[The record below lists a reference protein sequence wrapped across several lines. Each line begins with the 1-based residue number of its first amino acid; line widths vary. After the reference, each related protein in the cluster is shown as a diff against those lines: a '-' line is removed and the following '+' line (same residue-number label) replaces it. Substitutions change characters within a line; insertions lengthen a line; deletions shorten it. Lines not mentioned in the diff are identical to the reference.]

1 MITTQSKI
9 LAERPW
15 LDPGATPQ
23 IVIDGVG
30 KTFGACTAV
39 DNVSLGIFKGE
50 IFALVGASGC
60 GKTTLL
66 RMLAGFSDPS
76 SGRICIDGVDMSAIP
91 PHERPVNM
99 MFQSYALFPHMTVE
113 SNVGYGLRRLRLDAA
128 VKRQRVQE
136 ALDMVQLGALAARK
150 PHQLSGGQRQRVAL
164 ARALIRR
171 PKVLLLDEP
180 LSALDKKLREQ
191 TQFELMDLQQKVGIT
206 FIVVTHDQDEAMALA
221 TRIAV
226 MDRGQVVQVG
236 TPAQIYEFPCSRFV
250 ADFVGTTNLFEGTV
264 SACEPGL
271 VTVACAEAGGNLLV
285 DDEGRFTVGQR
296 VWVALR
302 PEKVRLGNQP
312 ASAVRINQLRGTV
325 WELGYLGNR
334 STYRIKTATGKL
346 ITVFAQNERRT
357 SEAVIDWSDE
367 VYVSWSADAAVLLQS

>member
-1 MITTQSKI
+1 MNAQPSTASDPAPPYVRLQAVSK
-9 LAERPW
+9 
-15 LDPGATPQ
+15 
-23 IVIDGVG
+23 
-30 KTFGACTAV
+30 KFGDFLAV
-39 DNVSLGIFKGE
+39 DEVSLEIRRGE
-50 IFALVGASGC
+50 IFCLLGGSGS

-66 RMLAGFSDPS
+66 RMLAGFETPS
-76 SGRICIDGVDMSAIP
+76 AGRIYIDGEDMSSVP
-91 PHERPVNM
+91 PYERPVNM

-113 SNVGYGLRRLRLDAA
+113 KNVGYGISRMKMDGATRKSRIQDAL
-128 VKRQRVQE
+128 E
-136 ALDMVQLGALAARK
+136 MVQLTQVAGRK

-191 TQFELMDLQQKVGIT
+191 TQFELMDLQYKVGIT

-226 MDRGQVVQVG
+226 MDHGKVVQVG
-236 TPAQIYEFPCSRFV
+236 TPSEIYEFPASRFV

-264 SACEPGL
+264 TSCAGGL
-271 VTVACAEAGGNLLV
+271 VTVHCAETGSELLV
-285 DDEGRFTVGQR
+285 EESREYSPGHR

-302 PEKVRLGNQP
+302 PEKVRLTREP
-312 ASAVRINQLRGTV
+312 AAAARVNQLRGMV

-334 STYRIKTATGKL
+334 SIYRIRTTSGK
-346 ITVFAQNERRT
+346 IVSAFAQNERR
-357 SEAVIDWSDE
+357 SAEMAIDWSDE
-367 VYVSWSADAAVLLQS
+367 VFVSFGADAAVLLES

>member
-1 MITTQSKI
+1 MITSQQKPV
-9 LAERPW
+9 AERPW
-15 LDPGATPQ
+15 LDPTATAQ
-23 IVIDGVG
+23 IVIRGVS
-30 KTFGACTAV
+30 KTYGAFTAV
-39 DNVSLGIFKGE
+39 DDITLSIFRGE
-50 IFALVGASGC
+50 MFALVGASGC

-66 RMLAGFSDPS
+66 RMLAGFATQSA
-76 SGRICIDGVDMSAIP
+76 GQITIDGVEMAGVP

-113 SNVGYGLRRLRLDAA
+113 RNVGYGLRRLDMERAE
-128 VKRQRVQE
+128 KERRIQE
-136 ALDMVQLGALAARK
+136 ALEMVQLGHLRSRK

-180 LSALDKKLREQ
+180 LSALDKKLREK
-191 TQFELMDLQQKVGIT
+191 TQFELMDLQHQVGIT

-226 MDRGQVVQVG
+226 MDRGRVVQVG
-236 TPAQIYEFPCSRFV
+236 TPSEIYEFPQSRFV

-264 SACEPGL
+264 ASCEPGL
-271 VTVACAEAGGNLLV
+271 ITVRCAETGCDLIV
-285 DDEGRFTVGQR
+285 DDVGRFTPGQQ

-302 PEKVRLGNQP
+302 PEKIRLSKQP
-312 ASAVRINQLRGTV
+312 APQGRINQLRGMV

-334 STYRIKTATGKL
+334 STYQIKTASGKVV
-346 ITVFAQNERRT
+346 TVFAQNERRT
-357 SEAVIDWSDE
+357 SQWSIDWSDE
-367 VYVSWSADAAVLLQS
+367 VYVSWQADAAVILHS